1 MTSKPIIIGYD
12 GSESARHAIAFGGEL
27 FTGRD
32 AIVVTAFEDWPPVA
46 AGDRTPSPSI
56 DAARRAKVEQLAAEG
71 ADLAISAG
79 FKAVAQVEFA
89 SHKPWR
95 TLVEAA
101 DEHDAALILVGS
113 HGFGGVRALALG
125 SVSHALVHHA
135 HQPVLAVPAPATA
148 AARREHRAER
158 TAA

>member
-1 MTSKPIIIGYD
+1 MKTKPIIIGYD
-12 GSESARHAIAFGGEL
+12 GSESARHAITFGGEI
-27 FTGRD
+27 FAGRD

-46 AGDRTPSPSI
+46 AGDRAASPSI
-56 DAARRAKVEQLAAEG
+56 DPATRDQVEQLAREG
-71 ADLAISAG
+71 AELAGSVG
-79 FKAVAQVEFA
+79 FNSVAQAAFVPQ
-89 SHKPWR
+89 KPWR
-95 TLVEAA
+95 TLVETA

-113 HGFGGVRALALG
+113 HGFGGLRALALG

-148 AARREHRAER
+148 VARREHGAER